1 MPEKPNILFIM
12 VDQMKASILS
22 LYSEIG
28 IECPEIERLAKEGV
42 IFENAIT
49 PSPLCVP
56 ARTSIM
62 TGKYPHSTGCR
73 RNETLLPKNQNH
85 AFKIWKEANYTTG
98 LIGKNHCYV
107 EKSDLDLFDV
117 RLEISHQGLP
127 KGNYLGANTGTKG
140 MDWGVNEDL
149 IDKANA
155 NRLAMAKTENKICYS
170 SSDNDENLFSTSL
183 ISERSIKF
191 LEKYKNGDFSKEKQ
205 PFALW
210 VSFPD
215 PHEPFEA
222 PKRYTDMFP
231 SKEVKLPP
239 QRIGEFDDDSSPER
253 NKILFEIMGHK
264 NESEYEIREQISV
277 YQAMCK
283 FIDDGIKKITEKLEE
298 LDLKK
303 NTIIIFTSDHGDFM
317 GEHGMF
323 VKGGVFY
330 DCLVKVPLI
339 ISWPNGD
346 FSKNIKEKSVV
357 STIDIIPTLLHLQ
370 GLGNFSETGIGWKKK
385 NESKKYFLSEDDI
398 RSYQGNLLPTVTK
411 NKGKNIAFSEYGAG
425 GPKFRF
431 EDFKKFRPSKGY
443 RTLLETLWAR
453 EAEGRRKMV
462 RTDKWKYIT
471 DSHGDVDELYDLEND
486 PWELINLSNK
496 SENKKI
502 ILEMKDYLLDWMI
515 ETEDKKPIQIP
526 QKIGRDF
533 FKE

>member
-1 MPEKPNILFIM
+1 M

-191 LEKYKNGDFSKEKQ
+191 LS
-205 PFALW
+205 
-210 VSFPD
+210 
-215 PHEPFEA
+215 
-222 PKRYTDMFP
+222 
-231 SKEVKLPP
+231 
-239 QRIGEFDDDSSPER
+239 
-253 NKILFEIMGHK
+253 
-264 NESEYEIREQISV
+264 
-277 YQAMCK
+277 
-283 FIDDGIKKITEKLEE
+283 
-298 LDLKK
+298 
-303 NTIIIFTSDHGDFM
+303 
-317 GEHGMF
+317 
-323 VKGGVFY
+323 
-330 DCLVKVPLI
+330 LI
-339 ISWPNGD
+339 HI
-346 FSKNIKEKSVV
+346 
-357 STIDIIPTLLHLQ
+357 
-370 GLGNFSETGIGWKKK
+370 
-385 NESKKYFLSEDDI
+385 
-398 RSYQGNLLPTVTK
+398 
-411 NKGKNIAFSEYGAG
+411 
-425 GPKFRF
+425 
-431 EDFKKFRPSKGY
+431 
-443 RTLLETLWAR
+443 
-453 EAEGRRKMV
+453 
-462 RTDKWKYIT
+462 
-471 DSHGDVDELYDLEND
+471 
-486 PWELINLSNK
+486 
-496 SENKKI
+496 
-502 ILEMKDYLLDWMI
+502 
-515 ETEDKKPIQIP
+515 
-526 QKIGRDF
+526 
-533 FKE
+533 